1 MKKRIVLFALC
12 LMMCAQMALSFTG
25 CQVRSRS
32 EDLMAKVVGDK
43 PSGDTPENGNVAL
56 TEFAV
61 DIFRESYKE
70 GENTLVSPLSVA
82 SALGMVANGAGGET
96 KAQMERVLG
105 MEVSVLNE
113 YLCSYRKS
121 LVNGEKYKLSPANGI
136 WFRDSERFTVNEDFL
151 RKNATYYDA
160 GAYKAPFDAST
171 VRDINGFV
179 KEHTDGMIKD
189 ILKDIPDGA
198 VMYLV
203 NALAFEA
210 EWQEKYFDHQVRDGV
225 FTTEAGEI
233 LGVDMMHSGEGT
245 YLEDENAT
253 GFIKYYVDR
262 KYAFAALLPKEEM
275 TVGEYIDTLTGKGVA
290 EMLENAEYA
299 TVQAAMPKFEF
310 EFDTE
315 MSETLHTLG
324 MCDAFT
330 PETADFSLMGSSTEG
345 PLYIS
350 KVIHKTF
357 ISVGEKG
364 TKAGAATLVE
374 MNTGTAAPD
383 EIKMVYLDRPF
394 VFMIIDC
401 DNNIPIFIGTLADVN
416 G

>member
-1 MKKRIVLFALC
+1 
-12 LMMCAQMALSFTG
+12 
-25 CQVRSRS
+25 
-32 EDLMAKVVGDK
+32 
-43 PSGDTPENGNVAL
+43 
-56 TEFAV
+56 
-61 DIFRESYKE
+61 
-70 GENTLVSPLSVA
+70 
-82 SALGMVANGAGGET
+82 MVANGSAGDT
-96 KAQMERVLG
+96 KTQMERVLG

-113 YLCSYRKS
+113 YLYSYRKS
-121 LVNGEKYKLSPANGI
+121 LVNGEKYKLSLANGI
-136 WFRDSERFTVNEDFL
+136 WFRDSESFAVKEDFL
-151 RKNATYYDA
+151 EKNASYYNA

-171 VRDINGFV
+171 VRDINSFV
-179 KEHTDGMIKD
+179 KENTDGMIKD
-189 ILKDIPDGA
+189 IIDEIPAAA

-203 NALAFEA
+203 NAFAFEA
-210 EWQEKYFDHQVRDGV
+210 EWQNIYYKHQVRDGV

-233 LGVDMMHSGEGT
+233 LGVDMMYSTEGT
-245 YLEDENAT
+245 YIEDENAT

-262 KYAFAALLPKEEM
+262 KYAFAALLPREGM
-275 TVGEYIDTLTGKGVA
+275 SVGAYIDTLTGSGVT
-290 EMLENAEYA
+290 EMLSSAEYA

-324 MCDAFT
+324 MYDAFS
-330 PETADFSLMGSSTEG
+330 PETAEFSLMGSSTEG

-374 MNTGTAAPD
+374 MYTGTAAPD
-383 EIKMVYLDRPF
+383 EIKTVYLDRPF

-401 DNNIPIFIGTLADVN
+401 ENNIPIFIGTLADVN

>member
-1 MKKRIVLFALC
+1 MKKRIILLVLCFV
-12 LMMCAQMALSFTG
+12 MCAGAALPFAG
-25 CQVRSRS
+25 CAVRSRS
-32 EDLMAKVVGDK
+32 ADLMASIDGEV
-43 PSGDTPENGNVAL
+43 PSGSIPENGNVAL

-82 SALGMVANGAGGET
+82 SALGMVVNGAAGDT
-96 KAQMERVLG
+96 KLQMERVLG
-105 MEVSVLNE
+105 MEVSALNE
-113 YLCSYRKS
+113 YLYSYRKG
-121 LVNGEKYKLSPANGI
+121 LVNGEKYKLSLANGI

-151 RKNATYYDA
+151 GKNATYYDA
-160 GAYKAPFDAST
+160 GAYKAPFDSST
-171 VRDINGFV
+171 VRDINSFV
-179 KEHTDGMIKD
+179 NEHTDGMIKD
-189 ILKDIPDGA
+189 IIKDIPSSA

-203 NALAFEA
+203 NSLAFEA
-210 EWQEKYFDHQVRDGV
+210 EWQAPYYKHQVRDGV

-245 YLEDENAT
+245 YIEDENAT
-253 GFIKYYVDR
+253 GFIKYYDGR
-262 KYAFAALLPKEEM
+262 KYAFAALLPREGMK
-275 TVGEYIDTLTGKGVA
+275 VGEYIDTLTGNGVA

-299 TVQAAMPKFEF
+299 AVQAAMPKFEF

-315 MSETLHTLG
+315 MSGTLHDLG
-324 MCDAFT
+324 MYDAFA
-330 PETADFSLMGSSTEG
+330 PDTADFSLMGSSTEG
-345 PLYIS
+345 PLFIS

-364 TKAGAATLVE
+364 TRAGAATLVE
-374 MNTGTAAPD
+374 MADGAASPD
-383 EIKMVYLDRPF
+383 EIKTVCLDRPF

-401 DNNIPIFIGTLADVN
+401 EENVPLFIGALARAN

>member
-1 MKKRIVLFALC
+1 MKKRAILFALC
-12 LMMCAQMALSFTG
+12 LLMCARMVLSFVG
-25 CQVRSRS
+25 CEVSSRS
-32 EDLMAKVVGDK
+32 EDLMAEVVGDK
-43 PSGDTPENGNVAL
+43 PSGDVPANGNVAL

-61 DIFRESYKE
+61 DVLRESYKD

-82 SALGMVANGAGGET
+82 SALGMVANGAEGDT
-96 KAQMERVLG
+96 KTQMERVLG

-113 YLCSYRKS
+113 YLYSYRKS
-121 LVNGEKYKLSPANGI
+121 LVNGENYKLSLANGI
-136 WFRDSERFTVNEDFL
+136 WFRDSESFAVKEDFL
-151 RKNATYYDA
+151 EKNASYYNA

-179 KEHTDGMIKD
+179 KENTDGMIKD
-189 ILKDIPDGA
+189 IIDEIPAAA

-203 NALAFEA
+203 NAFAFEA
-210 EWQEKYFDHQVRDGV
+210 EWQNIYYKHQVRDGV

-233 LGVDMMHSGEGT
+233 LGVDMMYSTEGT
-245 YLEDENAT
+245 YIEDENAT

-290 EMLENAEYA
+290 KMLENAEYA

-374 MNTGTAAPD
+374 MSTGTAAPD
-383 EIKMVYLDRPF
+383 EIKTVYLDRPF